1 VIATLLEVAKKHPA
15 VISGNPQLPDP
26 YVLFLD
32 FGDSSLDFELR
43 AIIRDVNYRLHVISE
58 LRRAI
63 NTEFK
68 KLGIEIPF
76 PQRDIN
82 FRDPLRIQGKADEAP
97 EPSGPPN
104 ASKAPENPDT
114 PDVSDVPDSP
124 DNE

>member
-1 VIATLLEVAKKHPA
+1 
-15 VISGNPQLPDP
+15 VISGNSELPEP

-43 AIIRDVNYRLHVISE
+43 AIIRDVNYRLHVISD
-58 LRRAI
+58 LNRSI
-63 NTEFK
+63 NAEFK

-82 FRDPLRIQGKADEAP
+82 FRDPLQIQGKSNEAP
-97 EPSGPPN
+97 ERAKGPNSPGTPN
-104 ASKAPENPDT
+104 KSYMDDE
-114 PDVSDVPDSP
+114 P